1 MISQTKIKQTKMAR
15 YKKEP
20 KRFDQINVIPFI
32 DIMLVLLVMVLTTA
46 TFIKQG
52 IIPVEL
58 PEAKA
63 STKEELKKEINVYVN
78 SKGEMFLDK
87 EKLDAKELKK
97 RLSEISKDQTVV
109 LRSDKESRFQD
120 FVTVMD
126 ILKSLNHEQLYII
139 TKE

>member
-1 MISQTKIKQTKMAR
+1 MAKC
-15 YKKEP
+15 KKSK
-20 KRFDQINVIPFI
+20 KRFDEINVIPFI

-52 IIPVEL
+52 VIPVEL

-63 STKEELKKEINVYVN
+63 SKKEDVKKEITVYVN
-78 SKGEMFLDK
+78 AKGEMFFEK
-87 EKLDAKELKK
+87 EKVDAKALEQKLAG
-97 RLSEISKDQTVV
+97 ISKDQTVV

-126 ILKSLNHEQLYII
+126 ILKRLKHEQLYIV

>member
-1 MISQTKIKQTKMAR
+1 MPKCKKQ
-15 YKKEP
+15 P

-63 STKEELKKEINVYVN
+63 SQKEELKKEVNVYVN

-87 EKLDAKELKK
+87 EKLDASELKK
-97 RLSEISKDQTVV
+97 RLSQISKEQTVV

-126 ILKSLNHEQLYII
+126 ILKSLEHEQLYII

>member
-1 MISQTKIKQTKMAR
+1 MKC
-15 YKKEP
+15 KKAP
-20 KRFDQINVIPFI
+20 KKFDSINVIPFI

-52 IIPVEL
+52 VITVEL
-58 PEAKA
+58 PKAKA
-63 STKEELKKEINVYVN
+63 AKKEDLKKEISIYVN
-78 SKGEMFLDK
+78 VKGEMFF
-87 EKLDAKELKK
+87 EKHKVDAKELEI
-97 RLSEISKDQTVV
+97 RLAKVPKTQTVV

-126 ILKSLNHEQLYII
+126 ILKRLKHEQLYIV

>member
-1 MISQTKIKQTKMAR
+1 MSKC
-15 YKKEP
+15 KKTNF
-20 KRFDQINVIPFI
+20 KKFDQINVIPFI

-52 IIPVEL
+52 IIPVNL

-63 STKEELKKEINVYVN
+63 SEKQDSKKEVTVYVN
-78 SKGEMFLDK
+78 SKGEIFF
-87 EKLDAKELKK
+87 EKKRVDLTALEKELSQIAKT
-97 RLSEISKDQTVV
+97 QTVV

-120 FVTVMD
+120 FVSVMD
-126 ILKSLNHEQLYII
+126 ILKKLGHEQLYIV

>member
-1 MISQTKIKQTKMAR
+1 MAKC
-15 YKKEP
+15 KKTR
-20 KRFDQINVIPFI
+20 KRFDDINVIPFI

-52 IIPVEL
+52 IIPIEL

-63 STKEELKKEINVYVN
+63 TQKEDTKKEITIYVKAN
-78 SKGEMFLDK
+78 GEMYYEE
-87 EKLDAKELKK
+87 EKVSSAELEKK
-97 RLSEISKDQTVV
+97 LSTISKDQTVV

-120 FVTVMD
+120 FVSVMD
-126 ILKSLNHEQLYII
+126 ILKRLQHEQLYIV

>member
-1 MISQTKIKQTKMAR
+1 MAR
-15 YKKEP
+15 CKKAK
-20 KRFDQINVIPFI
+20 KRFDEINVIPFI

-52 IIPVEL
+52 VIPVEL
-58 PEAKA
+58 PEAKT
-63 STKEELKKEINVYVN
+63 STKEDIKKEITVYVN
-78 SKGEMFLDK
+78 AKGEMFFDK
-87 EKLDAKELKK
+87 RRVDAKELEAK
-97 RLSEISKDQTVV
+97 LSKISKEQTVV

-126 ILKSLNHEQLYII
+126 ILKRLKHEQLYIV